1 MNIQQFASPPVR
13 RTFRRTARSK
23 NICTGPITPPLDSI
37 LSTPLEGDE
46 FTPIQIAELARYIQR
61 TLPILPGDD
70 LNLFLST
77 LFEDQSIVSV
87 YMRAREVQETQSSRI
102 CLPFDLAWQA
112 GARAHGSALLLQHE
126 KPLAWVGAFAYS
138 CGLFLS
144 TDPVQQKTS
153 EIHAMDPRQ
162 VRETRYLVLAEA
174 FHVLRN
180 RNNAVGETLGAAMGI
195 LNPYDC
201 DPDQVARIGTAVRL
215 ANLRIESLW
224 GIHHV

>member
-1 MNIQQFASPPVR
+1 MNIQPFVSAPVR
-13 RTFRRTARSK
+13 RPFRRTARSK
-23 NICTGPITPPLDSI
+23 NICTGPITPPLHSI

-46 FTPIQIAELARYIQR
+46 FTPAQIAQLSRYIQR
-61 TLPILPGDD
+61 TLPMLPGDD

-77 LFEDQSIVSV
+77 LFEDQTMVSV

-112 GARAHGSALLLQHE
+112 GARAHVSALLLPHE

-138 CGLFLS
+138 CGLFLN
-144 TDPVQQKTS
+144 TDPVHRKTS

-180 RNNAVGETLGAAMGI
+180 RNNAVGETLGAAMGV
-195 LNPYDC
+195 LNPHDC
-201 DPDQVARIGTAVRL
+201 DPDQIARIGTAVRL

-224 GIHHV
+224 GLRHV